1 MNFETRLMRLL
12 TLLKDSMPEAMH
24 RKLQAMA
31 KKRGLSGKSAKK
43 YVYGTMSK
51 LKSKKNKVKK

>member
-1 MNFETRLMRLL
+1 
-12 TLLKDSMPEAMH
+12 MPEAMH